1 MNMRDASYVNYHCCT
16 DMVTQADIRSLTSHR
31 HGRVMV
37 AASDADFQSRA
48 S

>member
-16 DMVTQADIRSLTSHR
+16 GMVTTQADIRSLTSHR
-31 HGRVMV
+31 HGRV